1 MINSSEY
8 FKAFLDEDK
17 PKDRIMETLQRNL
30 SEGEEPFDIIKK
42 GLIPALD
49 MIGDQFSRGILYIPE
64 LIHSGKIMKE
74 CLEWLKSSFIF
85 DSEQNLGT
93 IVLGTVKG
101 DLHDIGKNL
110 VGMIAEASGF
120 KVVDIG
126 IDIPSD
132 KFLDAIQTYEPEFV
146 GLSALLTTTMLEM
159 KKTVGL
165 IKGNDVKSK
174 IKVIVGGA
182 PVTEQ
187 FAKRIGADLFG
198 KDAVDGVMKMK
209 EFMGIK
215 S

>member
-1 MINSSEY
+1 MIDSDEY
-8 FKAFLDEDK
+8 FKSFLDEDQ
-17 PKDRIMETLQRNL
+17 PKARIMETLQKNL
-30 SEGEEPFDIIKK
+30 TEGEEPFHIIKK

-49 MIGDQFSRGILYIPE
+49 RIGDQFSQGKLYIPE
-64 LIHSGKIMKE
+64 LIFSGKIMKE
-74 CLEWLKSSFIF
+74 CLEWLKSGFKF
-85 DSEQNLGT
+85 DREQNLGT

-126 IDIPSD
+126 IDIPSE
-132 KFLDAIQTYEPEFV
+132 KFLEAIQTYEPEFV

-187 FAKRIGADLFG
+187 FAEKIGADLFG

-209 EFMGIK
+209 GAMGIK

>member
-1 MINSSEY
+1 MIDPNEY
-8 FKAFLDEDK
+8 FESFLDEDK

-30 SEGEEPFDIIKK
+30 SQGEEPFNIIKK
-42 GLIPALD
+42 GLVPALD
-49 MIGDQFSRGILYIPE
+49 RIGDQFSKGTLYIPE
-64 LIHSGKIMKE
+64 LIFSGKIMKE
-74 CLEWLKSSFIF
+74 CLEWLKSRFKF

-110 VGMIAEASGF
+110 VAMIAEASGF

-126 IDIPSD
+126 VDVPSET
-132 KFLDAIQTYEPEFV
+132 FLDAIQTYEPEFV

-165 IKGNDVKSK
+165 IKGSDVKGK
-174 IKVIVGGA
+174 TKVIVGGA

-187 FAKRIGADLFG
+187 FAKSIGADLFA
-198 KDAVDGVMKMK
+198 KDAVDGVIKIK
-209 EFMGIK
+209 SIMGIK
-215 S
+215 